1 MAMPSA
7 EVRRP
12 AQTRSGEFAVLQSIS
27 FPLAILTAVL
37 AGLGTGSLFAFSS
50 FVMGALARLAPAQAI
65 TAMQS
70 INIVVIN
77 PLFMG
82 AFMGAAACFVLLAA
96 TVWQDAGQDYALLVW
111 IAAALYLAGMIGVTL
126 VCNVPLNN
134 GLAVVEA
141 SRADAG
147 SIWAAYYRDW
157 QFWNHIRTAAG
168 ALSLALL
175 ILAIARMPSTGA
187 AA

>member
-1 MAMPSA
+1 M
-7 EVRRP
+7 
-12 AQTRSGEFAVLQSIS
+12 LQSIS

-50 FVMGALARLAPAQAI
+50 FVMGALARLPPAQAI

-82 AFMGAAACFVLLAA
+82 AFMGPAACFVLLAIA
-96 TVWQDAGQDYALLVW
+96 GWRDAGHTYMPLIW
-111 IAAALYLAGMIGVTL
+111 IAALLYIAGTIGVTM

-134 GLAVVEA
+134 GLAVVDA

-147 SIWAAYYRDW
+147 AVWAAYYRDW

-175 ILAIARMPSTGA
+175 ILAIARMQSA
-187 AA
+187 AAAA